1 MTVPV
6 VVADLLRKVAPTVA
20 AALPLPPPFGLI
32 AAGAVAVALKHWLPE
47 GVDKPTPAQ
56 IAAAVQ
62 ENAHDPALPKALQSA
77 EAELKRVE
85 AEYGFKFA
93 ELDVRDRESARAYV
107 RDTGTAVFTQ
117 RLGLG
122 LLAQDGM
129 TTLAVL
135 IGSFLLMTG
144 RYSIGDPNVFAALM
158 GFIGV
163 VLGRISS
170 RADTYVN
177 FAFGSSAGSREK
189 SDQLGGA
196 LKDLGDALAD
206 APRLPAP
213 LPLPPPPPPV
223 VVVPHPAPLPAPGPE
238 PDPDRPSR
246 FISVVDNLL
255 EHEGGYVDHPSD
267 PGGCTNMGITI
278 GTLRDWRG
286 ADVTCADVRALSRDE
301 AKQIYFAKY
310 WNAVRA
316 DELPPG
322 VDYIVF
328 DFAVNAG
335 VSRASRTL
343 QTILAKRDPSLKTDG
358 VIGPLTIAALAKAS
372 SRDVIEEFQD
382 ARMRH
387 YRSSENW
394 ETFGKGWTRRADEVV
409 QVARMAARASQTA

>member
-1 MTVPV
+1 M
-6 VVADLLRKVAPTVA
+6 ADLLRAVAPTVA

-32 AAGAVAVALKHWLPE
+32 AAGAVSAALKHWLPASAVE
-47 GVDKPTPAQ
+47 KPSTSQ
-56 IAAAVQ
+56 VVAAVEQ
-62 ENAHDPALPKALQSA
+62 NAHDPAFLQDLRTA
-77 EAELKRVE
+77 EERLRAVE
-85 AEYGFKFA
+85 KEYGIRFA
-93 ELDVRDRESARAYV
+93 EIEVRDRESARTFV

-122 LLAQDGM
+122 LLAQDGL

-158 GFIGV
+158 GFIGI

-177 FAFGSSAGSREK
+177 FAFGSSAGSKEK

-206 APRLPAP
+206 APAALR
-213 LPLPPPPPPV
+213 LPPPPPPV
-223 VVVPHPAPLPAPGPE
+223 VVVPPRPE
-238 PDPDRPSR
+238 PPPAMEPDDGKPSR
-246 FISVVDNLL
+246 FVSVVDNLL
-255 EHEGGYVDHPSD
+255 EHEGGYVDHPND

-286 ADVTCADVRALSRDE
+286 APVTCEDVRSLTRAE
-301 AKQIYFAKY
+301 AKEIYFAKY

-335 VSRASRTL
+335 VSRAAKTL
-343 QTILAKRDPSLKTDG
+343 QTILASRDPSLKPDG
-358 VIGPLTIAALAKAS
+358 VIGPLTIAAMAKAS
-372 SRDVIEEFQD
+372 PRDVVEEFQE

-387 YRSSENW
+387 YRSLGTW
-394 ETFGKGWTRRADEVV
+394 GTFGKGWTRRADEVV
-409 QVARMAARASQTA
+409 QVARMAARAPEAA